1 MNDDE
6 LLPVADTLNDTNF
19 MTLLLTKYDT
29 SRHNLVF
36 FLLALETTSCC
47 IADASPKDIFQDSV
61 VTMLLVGALKVHMF
75 GTDH

>member
-6 LLPVADTLNDTNF
+6 LLPVADTLISAPERYE
-19 MTLLLTKYDT
+19 LYDT

-61 VTMLLVGALKVHMF
+61 VTMLLVGALKVHVWYRSL
-75 GTDH
+75 GL